1 MRGEKA
7 VSTALGIAILVA
19 IVFLVILPLL
29 LFLQNTA
36 ALYNLAVSERS
47 RLELERMQERLEV
60 HASISPVDHKLRIL
74 LLNNGPLTVNITRVY
89 VMSDSLPT
97 PERDLSD
104 QVIISPSSGVTVLG
118 PDRVNDMPEIEE
130 GSEYFI
136 DVTTSRGKTY
146 SAPERPFNITDPP
159 YILQIT
165 VLNMKYDR
173 RYMIT
178 VETANWGSAGERIG
192 CVAGVQPCQPSV
204 TMDYYSLRWNDN
216 ETFIFKLFPG
226 NYTVKVTEYQ
236 WSNGLWIETDELGPE
251 HILVLEDTSKILQ
264 FPYNPPMPIN
274 PESDLILV
282 LKLPETVMTNK
293 QDVTINGNLIIGLL
307 QTANESLRN
316 LNVEIEVVP
325 DECHQIDISS
335 TQIIPNKI
343 SINRILPGQALI
355 YNITINTKLTSS
367 IAGGYI
373 TLKAKLTSA
382 KGERTGQEYTDINSQ
397 KQTTTICKLTTVEN
411 VYEIRCGSVSS
422 CLFPDKCT
430 PYCKSLSDPDAGYI
444 CTKLFCIPTVTGDKV
459 CCCRCT
465 IDLGVIPRCDVPQ

>member
-1 MRGEKA
+1 MREEKA

-60 HASISPVDHKLRIL
+60 HASISPEDHKLRIL

-118 PDRVNDMPEIEE
+118 PNQVNDMPEIEE

-173 RYMIT
+173 RYIVT

-192 CVAGVQPCQPSV
+192 CVAGAQPCQPSV

-236 WSNGLWIETDELGPE
+236 WNNGLWIETDELGPE

-274 PESDLILV
+274 PESDLILI
-282 LKLPETVMTNK
+282 LKLPETIMTNEK
-293 QDVTINGNLIIGLL
+293 DVTINGNLIVGLL
-307 QTANESLRN
+307 QTANEPLRK
-316 LNVEIEVVP
+316 VRIEIKIVDSDQV
-325 DECHQIDISS
+325 DLDS
-335 TQIIPNKI
+335 TQITPEEIEI
-343 SINRILPGQALI
+343 SRILPGQAFV
-355 YNITINTKLTSS
+355 YNITIDTRLISNL
-367 IAGGYI
+367 AGGYI
-373 TLKAKLTSA
+373 TLRAELDSA
-382 KGERTGQEYTDINSQ
+382 TGGRTGQEYTGITSEE
-397 KQTTTICKLTTVEN
+397 QTTVICILTTIEDVPDVSCDYDTLYDTLGECISN
-411 VYEIRCGSVSS
+411 CNCGS
-422 CLFPDKCT
+422 D
-430 PYCKSLSDPDAGYI
+430 
-444 CTKLFCIPTVTGDKV
+444 CTKICLPVIVSLIPLDVDYY

-465 IDLGVIPRCDVPQ
+465 VDLGVIPRCGIPQ